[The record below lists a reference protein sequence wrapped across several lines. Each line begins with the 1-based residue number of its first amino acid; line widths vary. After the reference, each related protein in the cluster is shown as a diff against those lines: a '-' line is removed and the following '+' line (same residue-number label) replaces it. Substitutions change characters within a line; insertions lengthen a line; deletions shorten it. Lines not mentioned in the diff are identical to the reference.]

1 LRLHHHLWL
10 LHHHSGG
17 DSLLRCFLNY
27 CRKVCSGICSTATS
41 FAFDEKEPNE
51 TTTASQ
57 AEKDTND
64 TTSDGTTSA
73 TSLRDAHLRIVG
85 WDSLVVVDCSICD
98 IVEETF
104 NLERSQAGLGLSN
117 SGSSR

>member
-1 LRLHHHLWL
+1 LWL

-17 DSLLRCFLNY
+17 DSLLRFFLNY
-27 CRKVCSGICSTATS
+27 CLKFSSGISSTATF

-51 TTTASQ
+51 TTTASH
-57 AEKDTND
+57 AEEGTKDT
-64 TTSDGTTSA
+64 SSGTTSA